1 MTWENG
7 LSIAEYGLRR
17 ANELKIEQ
25 NTDFV
30 ADYKDY
36 VNLAYW
42 DIVGEFPWLWAVK
55 YPPYAI
61 ATVPPMTVAA
71 STTAGLASVTLG
83 ADPGP
88 VAGRKLVMESDG
100 VPIRILSNIG
110 GVLTL
115 VTPYPTSTAGVG
127 MIFQDEYPV
136 PTDIL
141 IPLMLK
147 SLSSGGEVEPL
158 TQDLFNA
165 SYGRNTGSGK
175 IQSYTY
181 LTEKMV
187 QIAPWSPQIELL
199 ELWYTYLPP
208 ALDFSGAAAT
218 DTPIV
223 PLNLRWII
231 ADRALFYLLTDME
244 DDKGA
249 LIIQNASVRLH
260 QEYDRHA
267 ARWRPKF
274 WIPQK
279 FRIVRNR

>member
-7 LSIAEYGLRR
+7 LSIVEYGLRR

-42 DIVGEFPWLWAVK
+42 DIVGEFPWLWAMK
-55 YPPYAI
+55 YPPYTI
-61 ATVPPMTVAA
+61 ATVPLITVAA
-71 STTAGLASVTLG
+71 STTAGSPSVTLG

-88 VAGRKLVMESDG
+88 VAGRKLVVEPDN
-100 VPIRILSNIG
+100 VPIRILSNSG
-110 GVLTL
+110 GVVTL
-115 VTPYPTSTAGVG
+115 ATSYPTSTAGNG
-127 MIFQDEYPV
+127 MIYQDEYQV
-136 PTDIL
+136 PGDVLLPT
-141 IPLMLK
+141 MLK
-147 SLSSGGEVEPL
+147 SLASGGEIEPL

-165 SYGRNTGSGK
+165 SYGRNVGNGK
-175 IQSYTY
+175 VQSYTY
-181 LTEKMV
+181 LTEKMI
-187 QIAPWSPQIELL
+187 QLGPWPSQLELL
-199 ELWYTYLPP
+199 ELWYVYLPP

-223 PLNLRWII
+223 PIHIRWII

-249 LIIQNASVRLH
+249 VILQNASLRLN
-260 QEYDRHA
+260 QERDRHA
-267 ARWRPKF
+267 AMWRPRF

-279 FRIVRNR
+279 FRLARNR